1 MSSSNK
7 IHPIYVALDA
17 NQYNRAI
24 KLCLALPK
32 ENILAQA
39 LLAHAY
45 NKSMQRYKAILVMQ
59 SILGT
64 DGFQELQLECQ
75 YCKEAWD
82 QQKAAFNTAAAP
94 QALAG
99 PKKGKKGKK
108 KPALQPGAA
117 TKTDVALE
125 EQKWSLADH
134 LEATPAIDENWEKL
148 PPTEKAIT
156 DEVSWQGTF
165 VSVFRQCCVVFSY
178 FLTNAATSDR
188 SQYAGDNSSKSTS
201 LLDKLSTIL
210 LGCFTRPS

>member
-32 ENILAQA
+32 ENILGQA

-45 NKSMQRYKAILVMQ
+45 NKSTQRYKAILVMQ

-75 YCKEAWD
+75 YSKEAWD
-82 QQKAAFNTAAAP
+82 QQNAASNAQAAP
-94 QALAG
+94 LALAG

-108 KPALQPGAA
+108 KPALQSSAA
-117 TKTDVALE
+117 KTDIAAN
-125 EQKWSLADH
+125 EQKWSLAEH

-148 PPTEKAIT
+148 PPAEKAIT
-156 DEVSWQGTF
+156 DEVSWQGEMVSLT
-165 VSVFRQCCVVFSY
+165 VSVAMFVHAFQCRHFRP
-178 FLTNAATSDR
+178 
-188 SQYAGDNSSKSTS
+188 
-201 LLDKLSTIL
+201 LSV
-210 LGCFTRPS
+210 RW